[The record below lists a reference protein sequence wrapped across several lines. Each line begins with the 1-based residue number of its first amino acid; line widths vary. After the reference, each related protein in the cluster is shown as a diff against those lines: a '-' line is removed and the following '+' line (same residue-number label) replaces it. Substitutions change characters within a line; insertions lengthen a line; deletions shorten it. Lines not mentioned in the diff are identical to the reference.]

1 MRLVTLLSLDPRYLL
16 EQNAPDIDDYLRL
29 RADTGLSTKTT
40 EQAKPIFDSSWLWV
54 RAIEKETGKNVR
66 MGRAFGDSGWC
77 FLIADMATD
86 PAHQR
91 RGLGLAVLEELL
103 SGILTSAPDNPYI
116 VVLADAPGRPRY
128 QSMGFVETALNSI
141 GKRYAMKKAGSA
153 DKALG

>member
-29 RADTGLSTKTT
+29 HADTWLSTKTT

-116 VVLADAPGRPRY
+116 VVLADAPGRPLY
-128 QSMGFVETALNSI
+128 QSTGFVETALHSI
-141 GKRYAMKKAGSA
+141 GMRYAPK
-153 DKALG
+153 